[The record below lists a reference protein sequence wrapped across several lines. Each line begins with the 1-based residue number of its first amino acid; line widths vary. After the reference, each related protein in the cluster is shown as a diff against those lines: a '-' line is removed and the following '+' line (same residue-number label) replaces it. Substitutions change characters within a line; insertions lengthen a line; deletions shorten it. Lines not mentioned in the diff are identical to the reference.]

1 MTITGTLNFDF
12 ETEEP
17 ITEEQFIKFEKK
29 IKAMIDDWEM
39 TGKISAIDT
48 CITILEFEI
57 KNINEREK
65 EADQVSENKNFSM
78 GYIAPRFNP

>member
-1 MTITGTLNFDF
+1 MSITGTLNFDF

-39 TGKISAIDT
+39 MVFDAASESG
-48 CITILEFEI
+48 FEI
-57 KNINEREK
+57 DSIHPILL
-65 EADQVSENKNFSM
+65 DDLQ
-78 GYIAPRFNP
+78 YDPD

>member
-17 ITEEQFIKFEKK
+17 ITEGQFIKFEKK

-39 TGKISAIDT
+39 MVFDAASESG
-48 CITILEFEI
+48 FEI
-57 KNINEREK
+57 DSIHPILL
-65 EADQVSENKNFSM
+65 DDLQ
-78 GYIAPRFNP
+78 YDPD

>member
-39 TGKISAIDT
+39 MVFDAASESG
-48 CITILEFEI
+48 FEI
-57 KNINEREK
+57 DSIHPILL
-65 EADQVSENKNFSM
+65 DDLQYDP
-78 GYIAPRFNP
+78 G

>member
-39 TGKISAIDT
+39 MVFDAASESG
-48 CITILEFEI
+48 FEI
-57 KNINEREK
+57 DSIHPILL
-65 EADQVSENKNFSM
+65 DDLQ
-78 GYIAPRFNP
+78 YDPD